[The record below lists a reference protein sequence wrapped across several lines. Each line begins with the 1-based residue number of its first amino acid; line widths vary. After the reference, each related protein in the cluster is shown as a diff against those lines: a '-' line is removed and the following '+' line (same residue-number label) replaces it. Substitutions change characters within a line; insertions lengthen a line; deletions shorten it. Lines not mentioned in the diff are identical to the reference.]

1 MLAPPEQLTNSEA
14 PLQLLLFVDKRPV
27 SRQHIRQI
35 RTYLQQVKTEYPFDL
50 QVIDVGEQPY
60 LAEHFKLIATPAL
73 IKIHPEPKQTLA
85 GSNIIAQLENCWSR
99 WQRSAEEYLAQ
110 KHALIGPL
118 PLEELRE
125 TSVTSISCSAE
136 MMRLSDE
143 IFRLKQ
149 ENEELSAQLSFKDR
163 LIAMLAHDLRNPLTA
178 VSIAIETL
186 ETHYKP
192 EEPQSFKLSP
202 TLTAQLL
209 KHARTQT
216 RTIERMIADL
226 LEADRGATACLSSV
240 PQRID
245 LIALCLDVIQQ
256 FKNRLNAKSQILKT
270 DLPSDLPLVYAD
282 PERIHQVMMNLLD
295 NANKYTPEGGT
306 IQVSA
311 LHRTTQRVQ
320 VTICDTGKGIPKESQ
335 KQIFEERFRLQRDS
349 TEEGYGIGLSLCQR
363 IIRAH
368 HGQIWVDSSP
378 NSGSCFHFTLPVYQR

>member
-1 MLAPPEQLTNSEA
+1 MLAPPEQPTNSEA
-14 PLQLLLFVDKRPV
+14 PLQLLLFVDKRPI

-60 LAEHFKLIATPAL
+60 LAEHFKLIATPSL

-85 GSNIIAQLENCWSR
+85 GSNLIAQLEHCWSR
-99 WQRSAEEYLAQ
+99 WQRSAEEFIAQ
-110 KHALIGPL
+110 QQPLTQTLQPENIREIG
-118 PLEELRE
+118 
-125 TSVTSISCSAE
+125 TTSISCSVE
-136 MMRLSDE
+136 MMQLSDE

-149 ENEELSAQLSFKDR
+149 ENEELSAQLHFKDR

-192 EEPQSFKLSP
+192 QGSQHFNLSP
-202 TLTAQLL
+202 SLTAQLL

-216 RTIERMIADL
+216 RTIEKMIADL
-226 LEADRGATACLSSV
+226 LEADRGAKACFSSV
-240 PQRID
+240 PQRLD

-256 FKNRLNAKSQILKT
+256 FKTRLNAKSQILKT

-320 VTICDTGKGIPKESQ
+320 VTICDTGKGIPEESQ
-335 KQIFEERFRLQRDS
+335 KEIFEDRFRLQRDK

-378 NSGSCFHFTLPVYQR
+378 SSGSCFHFTLPVYQR